1 MKKVYLIAIAITLA
15 LIGIF
20 LIGFG
25 SRKTVTV
32 SIDGQS
38 NEVYT
43 SAWTVSGFLHEVGIE
58 LREMDYLD
66 PPLSTWLAEGTNI
79 IIETASSIDI
89 YDEGESIST
98 VTSERI
104 VANILAGLDIRIFPG
119 DQLLINGQPYPI
131 DIQLS
136 PGVNYDLQVIRAQPV
151 TLKVDKQLIIFSSS
165 ASTLGEALWENGIE
179 LEAADRLQPPAETK
193 LDKPIEAEL
202 KKSRGFSIKTAQKTI
217 RSRSAGE
224 TVGEALLQAGV
235 PLQGLDYSLP
245 DDTAPLPVDGKIQVV
260 RVKEDLILESEPI
273 PFDTETQPAVDLEID
288 NIKIIQPGVYGLNTK
303 RVRVRYEDDVEVSQ
317 QIEDEYVS
325 QEPQSEIIGY
335 GTKIVPHTMN
345 TPNGQITYWRALN
358 MYAVSYNPTSAGD
371 NVTATGM
378 LLEKGIAAIDPRYI
392 PYYTKMYIPG
402 YGEAIAA
409 DTGGGV
415 RGRMIDLGY
424 SDHDYVSWHQWV
436 TVYFLWPPPENI
448 VWIIP

>member
-1 MKKVYLIAIAITLA
+1 MKKVYLIAIAIA
-15 LIGIF
+15 LGLTGLF

-25 SRKTVTV
+25 SRKNVTVT
-32 SIDGQS
+32 IDGQS
-38 NEVYT
+38 EEVYT
-43 SAWTVSGFLHEVGIE
+43 SAWTVSGFIREAGIK
-58 LREMDYLD
+58 LSEMDYLD
-66 PPLSTWLAEGTNI
+66 PPLSTWLVEGDTI

-89 YDEGESIST
+89 YGEDKSIST
-98 VTSERI
+98 VTYERV
-104 VANILAGLDIRIFPG
+104 VANILADLDVRIFPG

-151 TLKVDKQLIIFSSS
+151 TLKFDEQLITFSSS

-179 LEAADRLQPPAETK
+179 LEAADRLHPPAGTK

-202 KKSRGFSIKTAQKTI
+202 QKSREIAIQTSQGTIK
-217 RSRSAGE
+217 SRSAGE
-224 TVGEALLQAGV
+224 TVGEALLQAGL

-245 DDTAPLPVDGKIQVV
+245 DANAPLPSDGKIQVV
-260 RVKEDLILESEPI
+260 RVKEDLLLESEPI
-273 PFDTETQPAVDLEID
+273 PFDTETQPAADLEID
-288 NIKIIQPGVYGLNTK
+288 NRKIIQPGVYGLNTK
-303 RVRVRYEDDVEVSQ
+303 RVRVRYEDDIEVSQ
-317 QIEDEYVS
+317 QIEAEYVS
-325 QEPQSEIIGY
+325 QEPQTEIVGY

-345 TPNGQITYWRALN
+345 TPAGQITYWRALN

-378 LLEKGIAAIDPRYI
+378 LLEKGIAAIDPHYI
-392 PYYTKMYIPG
+392 PYFTKMYIPG

-415 RGRMIDLGY
+415 KGRMIDLGF